1 MKGLS
6 IIIPTLNEE
15 KNIQSLIN
23 RIVKVMEPF
32 KNAYEFEIIFVDDHS
47 NDETCH
53 VIRALSSLYPL
64 KLHKKQGKRGKAE
77 SILEGC
83 QYAQYDVVA
92 FIDADLQYPPEALP
106 EMIVEMKL
114 SNVDIVVTN
123 RKVQQTN
130 MFRKWGSKLNRFV
143 FGRLL
148 FGIPYDTQSGM
159 KIFKKKVIDS
169 IEITASAWSFDLEF
183 LVRALMA
190 NYKVSSVDITFEKR
204 HAGESKVGFGRV
216 AYELILSS
224 LRLRMV
230 TLLDS
235 FKQLLRSKPSL
246 ASDR

>member
-1 MKGLS
+1 MKGLT
-6 IIIPTLNEE
+6 IIVPTLNEE

-23 RIVKVMEPF
+23 RIVHVMAPF
-32 KNAYEFEIIFVDDHS
+32 KNAYEYELIFVDDHS
-47 NDETCH
+47 TDETCH

-64 KLHKKQGKRGKAE
+64 KLYKKVGKKGKAE

-83 QYAQYDVVA
+83 RYAQYDVVA

-130 MFRKWGSKLNRFV
+130 LFRKWGSKINRFI

-169 IEITASAWSFDLEF
+169 IEIAASAWSFDLEF

-190 NYKVSSVDITFEKR
+190 NYKVSSIDITFEKR
-204 HAGESKVGFGRV
+204 KAGESKVGFMRV

-224 LRLRMV
+224 MRLRIV
-230 TLLDS
+230 TLFES
-235 FKQLLRSKPSL
+235 FKSIFRSKPSL
-246 ASDR
+246 AGE

>member
-1 MKGLS
+1 
-6 IIIPTLNEE
+6 
-15 KNIQSLIN
+15 
-23 RIVKVMEPF
+23 MEPF
-32 KNAYEFEIIFVDDHS
+32 KNAYEFELIFVDDHS
-47 NDETCH
+47 TDETCH

-64 KLHKKQGKRGKAE
+64 KLHKKRGKRGKAE

-83 QYAQYDVVA
+83 QYAQYDIVA

-130 MFRKWGSKLNRFV
+130 VFRKWGSKLNRFV

-159 KIFKKKVIDS
+159 KIFKKKVIES

-204 HAGESKVGFGRV
+204 RAGESKVGFGRV

-224 LRLRMV
+224 LRLRIV

-235 FKQLLRSKPSL
+235 LKQLLRSKPSL